1 MYKIE
6 KVPEIFL
13 KNLSNFLSGTGLTL
27 ELAFYT
33 VIFGTL
39 LGVIVTLL
47 RRCKIA
53 PVRWIMNLYV
63 RIPARYSFAGSGA
76 HGGIRRAADW
86 A

>member
-39 LGVIVTLL
+39 L
-47 RRCKIA
+47 A
-53 PVRWIMNLYV
+53 
-63 RIPARYSFAGSGA
+63 
-76 HGGIRRAADW
+76 
-86 A
+86 